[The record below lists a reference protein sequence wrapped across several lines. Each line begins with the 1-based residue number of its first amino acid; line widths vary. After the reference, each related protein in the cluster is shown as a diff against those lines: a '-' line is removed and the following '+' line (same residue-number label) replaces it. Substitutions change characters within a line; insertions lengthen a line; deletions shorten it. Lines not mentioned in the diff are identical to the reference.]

1 MGLDLLI
8 RNGTIVDGSGAPRDR
23 GDVGID
29 DGRIV
34 EIGRIRSV
42 AGRTIDADGLIVAP
56 GFIDGHTHM
65 DAQVAWDPIGSCSC
79 WHGVT
84 TVIMGNC
91 GFALAPCTP
100 QEREW
105 FARCLTAVEDIPT
118 EAMMAGIDWTWETFP
133 EYLATVDRLP
143 KAINYGAY
151 IGHSALRMYVMGK
164 RALSEPATED
174 DLTRMAAAVR
184 EAIRV
189 GAMGFSSS
197 RATTHVTPD
206 DRPVAS
212 RIADWT
218 EVDRLV
224 GAMAG
229 LNAGVFQVGQ
239 DTSGGE
245 AQRKFLARL
254 KQVAVQTGRPV
265 MFGTISSRQGDR
277 PNPWTYQLDYLDD
290 CAAAGARMW
299 GQTTTRSIN
308 AIFSLK
314 SYLPFDVL
322 PAWRQIRRLPLGEQK
337 QRLAD
342 PATRRQLV
350 AEEAGMKPR
359 DNVFQG
365 GGAATT
371 DPRKPDYANLY
382 VMKGVDWNDPTVA
395 QLSAEL
401 RRHPVEVMIDLVLE
415 NDDQV
420 FVQPL
425 VNEDPEHVLG
435 MLRHPR
441 TLATFSDS
449 GAHVCQEMGSS
460 LQTHLLSYWVRAR
473 QVFSLEEAVRKL
485 TFDNASAWE
494 INDRG
499 LVRAGYRAEL
509 VVFHEHQAQERTGQV
524 RAHREARIAG
534 RPLVHHV
541 PRDRGDVLLAK
552 PLQTRQMHPRMRGHP
567 GHPVGIRLPKGLVA
581 VAHDDDVARLDRH
594 ARPCG
599 HGVELLGRD
608 RLADGHVAL
617 LAAGGDVEEHA
628 SGRQAVEV
636 RVDRAPGGPGRRQA
650 VLERAAVVQ
659 LAVPGHVAERVNVGD
674 REPVVDEVE
683 AIEHDVGTLT
693 ARRERHVVH
702 DRRLGPD
709 VARQRNRAAG
719 PHQGRGLGA
728 LDGGDEVRGA
738 ALIVVSPAPPV
749 VELLEIP
756 LDAILRGWLP
766 VGHRRSSR

>member
-1 MGLDLLI
+1 MALDLLI
-8 RNGTIVDGSGAPRDR
+8 RGGTIVDGSGAARYR
-23 GDVGID
+23 GDVGIKD
-29 DGRIV
+29 SRIV
-34 EIGRIRSV
+34 EIGRSRSAAEHTV
-42 AGRTIDADGLIVAP
+42 DADGLIVAP

-65 DAQVAWDPIGSCSC
+65 DAQVAWDRMGSCSC

-91 GFALAPCTP
+91 GFALAPCP
-100 QEREW
+100 PAEREW

-174 DLTRMAAAVR
+174 DLARMAAAVQ
-184 EAIRV
+184 EAIRA

-206 DRPVAS
+206 DTPVAS
-212 RIADWT
+212 RIAEWS
-218 EVDRLV
+218 ELDRLV
-224 GAMAG
+224 GAMAA
-229 LNAGVFQVGQ
+229 LNAGVFQVGP
-239 DTSGGE
+239 DISGGE
-245 AQRKFLARL
+245 AQRRFLARL
-254 KQVAVQTGRPV
+254 RQLAIETGRPV
-265 MFGTISSRQGDR
+265 MFGTLSSRQGDR
-277 PNPWTYQLDYLDD
+277 PNPWTYQLEFIDE

-322 PAWRQIRRLPLGEQK
+322 PVWRELRRLPLAEQK
-337 QRLAD
+337 RRLAD

-350 AEEAGMKPR
+350 ADEAGMKPR
-359 DNVFQG
+359 GNVFQG

-371 DPRKPDYANLY
+371 DPRKPDYANLF

-395 QLSAEL
+395 QLSTER

-425 VNEDPEHVLG
+425 VNEDPDHVLG

-460 LQTHLLSYWVRAR
+460 LQTHLLSYWVRQR
-473 QVFSLEEAVRKL
+473 QAFTLEEAVRKL

-494 INDRG
+494 IHDRG
-499 LVRAGYRAEL
+499 LVRAGYRADL
-509 VVFHEHQAQERTGQV
+509 VVFDEGRVRPAMPTVQTDLPGGARRLVQKAEGIAATIVNGQV
-524 RAHREARIAG
+524 TLENGETTG
-534 RPLVHHV
+534 RTP
-541 PRDRGDVLLAK
+541 GVLL
-552 PLQTRQMHPRMRGHP
+552 RGP
-567 GHPVGIRLPKGLVA
+567 G
-581 VAHDDDVARLDRH
+581 
-594 ARPCG
+594 ARP
-599 HGVELLGRD
+599 
-608 RLADGHVAL
+608 A
-617 LAAGGDVEEHA
+617 
-628 SGRQAVEV
+628 
-636 RVDRAPGGPGRRQA
+636 
-650 VLERAAVVQ
+650 
-659 LAVPGHVAERVNVGD
+659 
-674 REPVVDEVE
+674 
-683 AIEHDVGTLT
+683 
-693 ARRERHVVH
+693 
-702 DRRLGPD
+702 
-709 VARQRNRAAG
+709 
-719 PHQGRGLGA
+719 
-728 LDGGDEVRGA
+728 
-738 ALIVVSPAPPV
+738 
-749 VELLEIP
+749 
-756 LDAILRGWLP
+756 
-766 VGHRRSSR
+766 